1 MSSPR
6 VLRVSR
12 DPHDLRARPLQA
24 PGNDRMLSTPTRVP
38 GALPT
43 LTITHLRHDGRT
55 WRAVPPLT
63 LAVQRG
69 WTGYWTAHKALGL
82 YARADTIA
90 HLEPALA
97 RSLAILWDAV
107 VIEDYHRLSETDRE
121 LLWVLTARF
130 TVDGTRIGRR
140 VELPGYDPACKPG
153 CLGGNGCGHRRIS

>member
-6 VLRVSR
+6 VSRVLHGPR
-12 DPHDLRARPLQA
+12 DLNERPLHS
-24 PGNDRMLSTPTRVP
+24 PPEGSRLSTPTRAP
-38 GALPT
+38 TALPT

-55 WRAVPPLT
+55 WSAIPPLT
-63 LAVQRG
+63 LSVQRG

-82 YARADTIA
+82 YARADTIE

-107 VIEDYHRLSETDRE
+107 VIEDYHKLSETDRE

-140 VELPGYDPACKPG
+140 VEMPGYDPACPPH
-153 CLGGNGCGHRRIS
+153 CLGGNGCRHGRIR